1 MRELVKLPNP
11 LLRQRSQ
18 PVKKIDSEIKALA
31 SDMVEFMQLR
41 QVESFRPIGLSAP
54 QLGELLRV
62 IAFSR
67 NPMFIEGDDIQVLIN
82 PELVYQK
89 GSQLVRESCLS
100 LPGKVFTLQRA
111 KLVKIRGLTLD
122 GVKRSFRGRGLLAQ
136 VFQHEID
143 HLEGLLID
151 KLDKQQR
158 GAK

>member
-1 MRELVKLPNP
+1 MRKLVKVPNK
-11 LLRQRSQ
+11 LLRQQSQ
-18 PVKKIDSEIKALA
+18 PVKTIDSEIKALA
-31 SDMVEFMQLR
+31 SDMVEFMRLR
-41 QVESFRPIGLSAP
+41 QADKFQPIGLSAP

-89 GSQLVRESCLS
+89 GSQLVKESCIS
-100 LPGKVFTLQRA
+100 HPGKEFTLQRA

-136 VFQHEID
+136 VFQHELD
-143 HLEGLLID
+143 HLDGILID
-151 KLDKQQR
+151 KIGKGTR
-158 GAK
+158 